1 MTKYTI
7 IIGDVHGRV
16 NWRQLVYPLRDDCTY
31 VFLGD
36 FSDPYY
42 SIEEVTFEQMFSEME
57 SIFKMKQEH
66 PDNVIILL
74 GNHDL
79 QYIIKYGETSRY
91 ELNVEKKNIL
101 FKFFEENL
109 KYTDGVAYQIN
120 NKYLITHAG
129 VTKEWYEKHFGEFK
143 KDTPLEDVVK
153 NINELWEKNKSA
165 FCFCGKFSD
174 YYGIS
179 ESQGPLWIRP
189 ETLWYANLFGFD
201 SGIIQVVGHTPYESD
216 LPGLEPN
223 DDNRIATIGTVKIP
237 ADKEKIE
244 NGLYFN
250 DGINICQRIDNNSFD
265 IDIILA
271 DCLRRETAC
280 VEINNETLTWRKIY
294 LGDVENS
301 KIKW

>member
-1 MTKYTI
+1 MIKKYR
-7 IIGDVHGRV
+7 IIGDIHGRT
-16 NWRQLVYPLRDDCTY
+16 NWHKLVEPFDEETMYIFVGDY
-31 VFLGD
+31 V
-36 FSDPYY
+36 DPYY
-42 SIEEVTFEQMFSEME
+42 HLEDVTFDQMFSEME

-91 ELNVEKKNIL
+91 EISISKRNKL
-101 FKFFEENL
+101 FNFFDENL

-129 VTKEWYEKHFGEFK
+129 VTKEWYETYFGEFK
-143 KDTPLEDVVK
+143 KDTTLEEIVK
-153 NINELWEKNKSA
+153 NINELWENNKSA
-165 FCFCGKFSD
+165 FYFCGKFSD
-174 YYGIS
+174 SYGVS

-201 SGIIQVVGHTPYESD
+201 SGIIQIVGHTPYESD
-216 LPGLEPN
+216 FPGLAPN

-237 ADKEKIE
+237 ADKEEIE
-244 NGLYFN
+244 NDLYFN
-250 DGINICQRIDNNSFD
+250 DGTNICQRIDNKPLHV
-265 IDIILA
+265 DIILV

-280 VEINNETLTWRKIY
+280 LDIGAETNGWKQVY
-294 LGDVENS
+294 FGDVENK